1 MKKINF
7 LPLVLILLVSCG
19 GIKEAGKVL
28 RNEKITT
35 TDEFLIEKRNPLVIP
50 PDSQKVPEPDSVSKK
65 SNNEQEEIQSILR
78 APKEENI
85 NKKKSSSIE
94 DSILNRISK

>member
-1 MKKINF
+1 MHNIQKKIIF
-7 LPLVLILLVSCG
+7 VLILFLIQGCSSISDV
-19 GIKEAGKVL
+19 GKTM

-65 SNNEQEEIQSILR
+65 SNNEQEEIQSGR
-78 APKEENI
+78 ANGYSRSEYRDHSN
-85 NKKKSSSIE
+85 
-94 DSILNRISK
+94 